1 MLTELQKQEI
11 VWLLTNEMCLRSGAN
26 EADVARAYNVTE
38 DEVRALVRAA
48 RPLSQPS

>member
-11 VWLLTNEMCLRSGAN
+11 VWLLTNEMARRSGAN
-26 EADVARAYNVTE
+26 DADVARAYNVTE

-48 RPLSQPS
+48 RHPAQPS